1 MNKTIEEEPKQIQLL
16 FVEDSKAVQKTL
28 NEWIGEELP
37 EAVNTFV
44 GSCQDAL
51 NAIFQK
57 IPDVVILELSLR
69 DGSGIDLLRTIR
81 KQFAEIKTIVFTNT
95 TEDSYRNI
103 CSKLGVNYF
112 LDKTFDFGKLPQCI
126 HQLIDQNIEEPT
138 IA

>member
-103 CSKLGVNYF
+103 CSNGVRTHD
-112 LDKTFDFGKLPQCI
+112 LLHGKQMF
-126 HQLIDQNIEEPT
+126 
-138 IA
+138 